1 MRWLIGQAAGC
12 QTPGP
17 LIGHQEGRGG
27 EGERGVADEEM
38 VEWFLSTLM
47 LDEAN
52 NRNNRS
58 TELLFTVQNCI

>member
-1 MRWLIGQAAGC
+1 MGVE
-12 QTPGP
+12 
-17 LIGHQEGRGG
+17 EGRGG